1 MRVTN
6 KQVVH
11 EHGAG
16 LSPVEGVADEQ
27 DGAVEVRHAAG
38 AALVGP
44 VAVERPRLEVR
55 RERVRVWVH
64 LTTREGSKKKGESK
78 VESVGVDVGDGWLA
92 WLVCATT
99 PHLDDGHTPIARK
112 FPRQRGQQALVVVD
126 GAAVHARGVLDQ
138 QSSPGVTAC
147 VREKGARGGGVNG
160 SSTQKA
166 QST

>member
-1 MRVTN
+1 MSTTN
-6 KQVVH
+6 KRVVY
-11 EHGAG
+11 EHGVG

-27 DGAVEVRHAAG
+27 DGAVEVRPAG
-38 AALVGP
+38 AALVRP

-64 LTTREGSKKKGESK
+64 LTAREGSKKKGESK

-138 QSSPGVTAC
+138 QSSPGVTAG
-147 VREKGARGGGVNG
+147 VREKGARGGVVNG
-160 SSTQKA
+160 SSKQKA